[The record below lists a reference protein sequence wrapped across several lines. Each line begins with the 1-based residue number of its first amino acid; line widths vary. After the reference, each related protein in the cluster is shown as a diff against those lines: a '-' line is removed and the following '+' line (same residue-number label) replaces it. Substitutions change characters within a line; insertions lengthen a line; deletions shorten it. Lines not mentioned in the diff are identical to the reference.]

1 MQKSA
6 HHMELVYQRETVDA
20 AEFADVLNRSGLGER
35 RPVADLGR
43 LQRMLDG
50 ANLTIT
56 ARTPGSHALIG
67 IARSLTDWSYA
78 CYLSDLAV
86 DRAFQGHGIGT
97 KLIALTRE
105 FAGEECICLLLAAPD
120 AVPFYKK
127 IGMPASE
134 RAFLYPRVK

>member
-6 HHMELVYQRETVDA
+6 HDMELIYQRETVGA
-20 AEFADVLNRSGLGER
+20 SEFADILNRSGLGER
-35 RPVADLGR
+35 RPVEDLER

-50 ANLTIT
+50 ANLILT
-56 ARTPGSHALIG
+56 ARAAGSQALIG

-86 DRAFQGHGIGT
+86 DRAFQGQGIGT
-97 KLIALTRE
+97 RLIALTRE
-105 FAGEECICLLLAAPD
+105 YAGEQCMCLLLAAPD
-120 AVPFYKK
+120 AVAFYKK

-134 RAFLYPRVK
+134 RAFLYPRER

>member
-6 HHMELVYQRETVDA
+6 HHMELTYQRETVAA
-20 AEFADVLNRSGLGER
+20 AEFADILNRSGLDER
-35 RPVADLGR
+35 RPAGDLER

-56 ARTPGSHALIG
+56 ARTQGSGALVG

-86 DRAFQGHGIGT
+86 DRAFQGQGIGT

-120 AVPFYKK
+120 AVSFYKK
-127 IGMPASE
+127 IGMPASG
-134 RAFLYPRVK
+134 RAFLYPRVR